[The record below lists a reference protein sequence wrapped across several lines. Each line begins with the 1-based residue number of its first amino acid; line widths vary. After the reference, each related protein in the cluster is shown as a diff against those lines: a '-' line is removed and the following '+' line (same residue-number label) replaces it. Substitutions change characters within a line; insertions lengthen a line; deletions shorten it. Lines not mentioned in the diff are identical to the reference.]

1 MVLAGPEARRTWV
14 PVPGALGAGNA
25 VCFVCTAV
33 IKCAVG
39 AGGAARNPITISSG
53 LPGTTLPDLENAPP
67 QWGFPCFC
75 GAFPHSL
82 QPRRLK
88 INQTPS
94 MSSRLKAPCLRG
106 EVRSKDTTQTHWV
119 QFQHYKGQSPLLTQQ
134 PWVSSRGYRGT
145 AEGSVCVSRLHLLSP
160 RTRVPRGDGA
170 AVAGGG

>member
-1 MVLAGPEARRTWV
+1 M
-14 PVPGALGAGNA
+14 
-25 VCFVCTAV
+25 CFVCTAV
-33 IKCAVG
+33 INCAVG

-53 LPGTTLPDLENAPP
+53 LPGTTLPDLGNAPP

-106 EVRSKDTTQTHWV
+106 EVRSKDTTQTHQV

-134 PWVSSRGYRGT
+134 PWVSSRGYCRDSRRLCVCPGSICSHQGHVSWGVT
-145 AEGSVCVSRLHLLSP
+145 GLPLLAEDDVHSV
-160 RTRVPRGDGA
+160 
-170 AVAGGG
+170 